1 MKRAIFSYIIR
12 HPRGV
17 STALAWFAIFCS
29 VTFWTGVAT
38 FAGWHAFA
46 LWAFFGMS
54 AAARTAEK
62 AIRATFG
69 SAKVI
74 TTAELK
80 ADAKTGAE

>member
-17 STALAWFAIFCS
+17 STALGWVAVFCY

-46 LWAFFGMS
+46 LVAFFFIG
-54 AAARTAEK
+54 AAARSAAK
-62 AIRATFG
+62 AIFATFG
-69 SAKVI
+69 NAKIISA
-74 TTAELK
+74 AELK
-80 ADAKTGAE
+80 AEAKVSAE